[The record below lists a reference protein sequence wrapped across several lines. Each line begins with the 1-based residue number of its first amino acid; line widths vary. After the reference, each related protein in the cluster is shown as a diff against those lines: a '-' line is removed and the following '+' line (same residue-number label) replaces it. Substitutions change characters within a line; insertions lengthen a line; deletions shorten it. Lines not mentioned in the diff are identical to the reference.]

1 MGSQIPEER
10 APGLPAKL
18 LTPPQRPQSLA
29 AVISETHVYKS
40 SNCTPNSPPEPV
52 CLGFLQVPGALVIFG
67 FENKVQFN

>member
-10 APGLPAKL
+10 APGSPAKL
-18 LTPPQRPQSLA
+18 LTPPQRPQSPA
-29 AVISETHVYKS
+29 AVISETHMCINQVIAHL
-40 SNCTPNSPPEPV
+40 TPPEPV